1 MVVREATGEDPYRF
15 RAVVWDVRD
24 LRGKT
29 AHLELR
35 DDVASGAHAYA
46 HVDDVVL
53 LRDESAGA
61 GAGESTGAGAPAR
74 GANLDPE
81 PTPRGALAP
90 GALMS
95 PLPAP
100 RVSARAPAPAPRAPI
115 APYTSAPLSKRVVV
129 VPMTFPLLGR
139 TMAGYSAN
147 FDTDRGSHRHT
158 GQDLRAP
165 KLHPVVAPF
174 AGVVGFKTQTFW
186 IVGDNGY
193 RCLGTHLNDD
203 TPGTDDNRADPDFM
217 FAPNLRPG
225 DRVAEGQLI
234 GYVGN
239 SGDATGPHLHFELF
253 APDGQ
258 LVSPV
263 PSLRKAR
270 SLSAPMPPAG
280 GLPAPAPL
288 SDRFRP
294 AKGEALLFGCPRAFD
309 PARRIL
315 TLLVVARRGADG
327 RLAVASAPRRVALAL
342 SAADV
347 AAAGGADALRALPA
361 DRCCVGALVPADAPP
376 GRAVPARRL
385 LLP

>member
-29 AHLELR
+29 ARLELR

-61 GAGESTGAGAPAR
+61 GAGESAGADAAAPTR
-74 GANLDPE
+74 GANRDPE
-81 PTPRGALAP
+81 LTP
-90 GALMS
+90 GALTS
-95 PLPAP
+95 PL
-100 RVSARAPAPAPRAPI
+100 PAPRAPI
-115 APYTSAPLSKRVVV
+115 APYTTMPLSKRVAV

-165 KLHPVVAPF
+165 KLHPIVAPF
-174 AGVVGFKTQTFW
+174 AGVVGFKPQTFW

-263 PSLRKAR
+263 PALRKAR
-270 SLSAPMPPAG
+270 SLSAPAPPAG
-280 GLPAPAPL
+280 GLPAPA
-288 SDRFRP
+288 SAGFRP
-294 AKGEALLFGCPRAFD
+294 AKGEALVFGCPRAFD

-327 RLAVASAPRRVALAL
+327 RLAVAAAPRRVALAL